1 MWGMWRANCG
11 GMWRANCG
19 GFWRANCGVCGGLI
33 VGYVEG

>member
-11 GMWRANCG
+11 GLR
-19 GFWRANCGVCGGLI
+19 RANCGVCGGLG